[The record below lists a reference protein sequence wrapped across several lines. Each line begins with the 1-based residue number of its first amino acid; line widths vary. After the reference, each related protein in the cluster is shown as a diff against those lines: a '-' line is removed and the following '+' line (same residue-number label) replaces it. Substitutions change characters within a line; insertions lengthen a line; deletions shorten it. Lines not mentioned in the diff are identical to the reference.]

1 MLVGAPSST
10 IIFHS
15 LIPDASCHSKV
26 KTGLFTPASIFA
38 RAEVIV
44 GSVTSIPE
52 TGLEALKLSFPRA
65 SSALKHTILPLSL
78 SDERRTVLEG
88 ASLTSYA
95 RLASQVVQA
104 GTTLN
109 QAIFHSV
116 TEAETSFCFAGVE
129 AGSVIVISGPVVSI
143 FVTSKVMG
151 FSLGFPAR
159 SVIVRE
165 TTPFAVTSFV
175 NVVPFDHGT
184 SFQPAGA

>member
-1 MLVGAPSST
+1 MIPEPVSCPAKLITGA
-10 IIFHS
+10 
-15 LIPDASCHSKV
+15 
-26 KTGLFTPASIFA
+26 FTPPLISAS
-38 RAEVIV
+38 AELITGRVL
-44 GSVTSIPE
+44 SIPAI
-52 TGLEALKLSFPRA
+52 GSEARKLAFPRA

-116 TEAETSFCFAGVE
+116 TETEAETSFCFAGVE